1 MQLRDSSLGF
11 DFSSIASSF
20 TSALPQIG
28 QTALQLQQMRNQLEL
43 QKAQMR
49 AMQPSVMAPQ
59 GGYTASGQPWQ
70 SPSGYGYAQRPAW
83 LIPAVIG
90 GGLLLVLAMRG
101 R

>member
-49 AMQPSVMAPQ
+49 AMQPSVMTPQ
-59 GGYTASGQPWQ
+59 GGYTTSGQQWVAPT
-70 SPSGYGYAQRPAW
+70 QRPAW
-83 LIPAVIG
+83 LLPAVIG